1 MSFART
7 RIKGLA
13 YCDSRTAYH
22 GVTVYT
28 PVEGSSVLAVDLMGE
43 RVHSWTLPCEPADA
57 AVLLPGG
64 NILYAG
70 KSEDAAMPDLEGSG
84 GVVQEMSQSG
94 DIVWEYRDPYLHH
107 APFRM
112 RNGNTLVMKWVQMP
126 EDIASSITGGEEGSE
141 RDGRMWGDVIQ
152 EIAPDGRVIWQWI
165 AHEQMNPEEFHRCA
179 LCPRDTW
186 THGNSCSEL
195 PNGNILVSFAKV
207 NTVAIIEKSSG
218 SMVWHWGSGGEL
230 AHQHSPSL
238 LPNGN
243 ILIYDNGYHP
253 QGLALNFSRVVE
265 VDWKTSEM
273 VWSYEGPEGG
283 TLKMLFF
290 SSMLS
295 NCQRLPNGNTLI
307 CEGMTGRIFEVS
319 SFQTLVWEYVNAF
332 PGKETVSSPSESRSY
347 PVYGAY
353 RYGHDY
359 PGLSGIGL

>member
-1 MSFART
+1 
-7 RIKGLA
+7 
-13 YCDSRTAYH
+13 
-22 GVTVYT
+22 
-28 PVEGSSVLAVDLMGE
+28 MGE
-43 RVHSWTLPCEPADA
+43 QVQSWTLPCESADA
-57 AVLLPGG
+57 AVLLPSG

-70 KSEDAAMPDLEGSG
+70 KSNDAVMPDLEGSG
-84 GVVQEMSQSG
+84 GLVQEMSPAG
-94 DIVWEYRDPYLHH
+94 DIVWEYCDPYLHH

-112 RNGNTLVMKWVQMP
+112 RNGNTLVMKWVQVP
-126 EDIASSITGGEEGSE
+126 ENIASAVSGGGTGTE
-141 RDGRMWGDVIQ
+141 RDGSMWGDVIQ
-152 EIAPDGRVIWQWI
+152 EIAADGRVIWQWA
-165 AHEQMNPEEFHRCA
+165 AHEKMNPEEFHRCA

-218 SMVWHWGSGGEL
+218 NIVWHWGSGGEL
-230 AHQHSPSL
+230 AHQHSPSR

-265 VDWKTSEM
+265 VDWKTSDM

-283 TLKMLFF
+283 MLKMLFF

-307 CEGMTGRIFEVS
+307 CEGMTGRMFEVT

-332 PGKETVSSPSESRSY
+332 PGDVAVSSPSESRSY

-359 PGLSGIGL
+359 PGLSGLDR